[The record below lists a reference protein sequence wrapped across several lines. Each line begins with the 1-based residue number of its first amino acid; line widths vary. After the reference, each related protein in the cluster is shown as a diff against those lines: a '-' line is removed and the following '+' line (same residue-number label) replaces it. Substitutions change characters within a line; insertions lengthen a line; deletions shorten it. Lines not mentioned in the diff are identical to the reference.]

1 MRFCHSRRGRKLYEI
16 IRKER
21 EALGLCQITAMYT
34 RDTTVINPHGI
45 HARPASTFVKEASRW
60 ISNIQIANLSQP
72 DKKPANAKSIITV
85 LTLGMSL
92 GSRVSI
98 TAEGADEQEAV
109 DVLIALIDS
118 GLGE

>member
-1 MRFCHSRRGRKLYEI
+1 
-16 IRKER
+16 
-21 EALGLCQITAMYT
+21 MYT

-60 ISNIQIANLSQP
+60 KSNIQIANLSQP

-92 GSRVSI
+92 GSI

-109 DVLIALIDS
+109 DALIALIDS